1 MLRVGMGKVSVL
13 SEMAPS
19 VLRQQV
25 PERTH
30 RASWLAGRVLL
41 STLLSPACVPV
52 IVYGR
57 NGKPYFEENIPLW
70 FNISHSGDDIAIVVS
85 DEGEVGCDLEV
96 IRPRNNVQRIA
107 HAMFTDAEQQEL
119 ASADEAQQSCIFW
132 RIWTRKE
139 AILKQ
144 CGSSVWQMN
153 TLDSHEGFFISQF
166 CLADSLVLA
175 VCTAHPHQLTPRDFS
190 VPGYIDALLP
200 TDKIIRLQ

>member
-1 MLRVGMGKVSVL
+1 LQGAYCLAPALPGLRPGYRLRTKWQAVL
-13 SEMAPS
+13 
-19 VLRQQV
+19 
-25 PERTH
+25 
-30 RASWLAGRVLL
+30 
-41 STLLSPACVPV
+41 
-52 IVYGR
+52 
-57 NGKPYFEENIPLW
+57 EENIPLW

-96 IRPRNNVQRIA
+96 IRPRKNVQRIA

-175 VCTAHPHQLTPRDFS
+175 VCTAPCTSSPPRF
-190 VPGYIDALLP
+190 LLSG
-200 TDKIIRLQ
+200 LY